1 MRKVLLLR
9 ARFDFFFKFKI
20 IFLICNIHFF
30 SFDGFS
36 GDGCY
41 VDPLR
46 SNSKDTVCRCNHLTH
61 FAVLVDFRG
70 DAEVFFF
77 FLRYFTSYFLKV
89 LYFMLHEK
97 LYCPFSLLPQL
108 SKKDVTIL
116 EIITYV
122 GLSLSIVGILLTI
135 TLYSFLT

>member
-1 MRKVLLLR
+1 MLTEKIMGTAFLKGKYNSCCTDKGFVLPWTIFPLYVCICLGISCDCGRSPWKCSGMIRQKRKELY
-9 ARFDFFFKFKI
+9 AEGFTFKSRIWF
-20 IFLICNIHFF
+20 FF

-77 FLRYFTSYFLKV
+77 FLRYFTFNK
-89 LYFMLHEK
+89 
-97 LYCPFSLLPQL
+97 
-108 SKKDVTIL
+108 
-116 EIITYV
+116 
-122 GLSLSIVGILLTI
+122 
-135 TLYSFLT
+135 